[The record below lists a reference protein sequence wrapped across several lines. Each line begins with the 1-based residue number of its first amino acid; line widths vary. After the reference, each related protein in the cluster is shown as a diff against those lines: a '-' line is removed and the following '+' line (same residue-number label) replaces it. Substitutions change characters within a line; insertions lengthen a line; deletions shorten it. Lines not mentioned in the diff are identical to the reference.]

1 MKAALAR
8 IKMQLEKL
16 QDEMTILEK
25 QVKALEEEVEKVE
38 ITRFDD
44 NFSRDK
50 EDFIAP

>member
-16 QDEMTILEK
+16 RDEMTILEK
-25 QVKALEEEVEKVE
+25 QVKALAEEVEKVE